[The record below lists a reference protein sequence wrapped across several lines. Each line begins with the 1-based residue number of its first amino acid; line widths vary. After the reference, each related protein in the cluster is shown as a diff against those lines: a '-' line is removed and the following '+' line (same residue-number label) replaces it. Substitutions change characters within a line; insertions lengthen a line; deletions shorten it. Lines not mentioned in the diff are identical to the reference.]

1 MARPTDYDPA
11 FCERVIDLGN
21 TGASIAEMA
30 FELGVCR
37 NTLKTWAKEHEA
49 FLTAFTRAQL
59 ASQVWWERKGRTG
72 MEKSSSEFQASV
84 WSRSMAAR
92 FPDDW
97 REVKGTELTGK
108 DGGPVETKV
117 TRIELVA
124 PDDNSAD

>member
-1 MARPTDYDPA
+1 MARPTEYDPA
-11 FCERVIDLGN
+11 YCERIEELGG

-37 NTLKTWAKEHEA
+37 NTLKNWAKEHDE
-49 FLTAFTRAQL
+49 FLTAFMRAQL
-59 ASQVWWERKGRTG
+59 ASQVWWERKGRNG
-72 MEKSSSEFQASV
+72 MEKSSSEFQAAI

-108 DGGPVETKV
+108 DGGPVKYEAIDWNVV
-117 TRIELVA
+117 TPE
-124 PDDNSAD
+124 D